1 MTNQLNK
8 RPVGIEIEFS
18 LDSNG
23 DTAVRKANRS
33 LVGTELEGKMI
44 FVKDHNCIEA
54 NVAPTIIGCNA
65 QREYYKKMYSHIES
79 IGGTVTHPNGTAIKI
94 CSTHVHISTK
104 TIKDG
109 ITATEFTE
117 FSIANWF
124 SNKTAV
130 LAMLNDEE
138 LDPQI
143 AWDILYRCTAP
154 SLHGGKKD
162 MDSMIPR
169 DRRNGG
175 YTYNIDHAKLISNE
189 TDRNDIASIK
199 RCQRHY
205 KFSEISLDHW
215 VGKNTI
221 EFRQHGGTLE
231 EEKITNWCKF
241 LLNIFVTS
249 IETRFD
255 HSANRTVTAPDD
267 LGLRRGTKQ
276 QVLYH
281 AIKGTSGGISVR
293 DIHAIV
299 GTNTDQ
305 AVRRLISDITG
316 RLQSLVGTEQ
326 LMICHTQRTN
336 GGRYRDGT
344 DISSY
349 EVLEE
354 LTIDGSGVTPKPE
367 NRTGQPSIWSNCPD
381 DVFEYQRG
389 RIAHFASRS

>member
-1 MTNQLNK
+1 
-8 RPVGIEIEFS
+8 
-18 LDSNG
+18 
-23 DTAVRKANRS
+23 
-33 LVGTELEGKMI
+33 
-44 FVKDHNCIEA
+44 
-54 NVAPTIIGCNA
+54 
-65 QREYYKKMYSHIES
+65 
-79 IGGTVTHPNGTAIKI
+79 
-94 CSTHVHISTK
+94 
-104 TIKDG
+104 
-109 ITATEFTE
+109 
-117 FSIANWF
+117 
-124 SNKTAV
+124 
-130 LAMLNDEE
+130 
-138 LDPQI
+138 
-143 AWDILYRCTAP
+143 
-154 SLHGGKKD
+154 
-162 MDSMIPR
+162 
-169 DRRNGG
+169 
-175 YTYNIDHAKLISNE
+175 
-189 TDRNDIASIK
+189 
-199 RCQRHY
+199 

-215 VGKNTI
+215 VEKNTI

-316 RLQSLVGTEQ
+316 RLQNLVGTEQ
-326 LMICHTQRTN
+326 LMVCHTQRTN

-354 LTIDGSGVTPKPE
+354 LTVNGSGVTPKPE

>member
-8 RPVGIEIEFS
+8 RPTGIEIEFC
-18 LDSNG
+18 LDNNG
-23 DTAVRKANRS
+23 ERAVEKANRS
-33 LVGTELEGKMI
+33 LIGTELEGKMI

-65 QREYYKKMYSHIES
+65 QREYYKKMYRHIES
-79 IGGTVTHPNGTAIKI
+79 IGGTVTHSNGTAIKI

-104 TIKDG
+104 TLKDG

-138 LDPQI
+138 LDAQI

-169 DRRNGG
+169 DRCNGP
-175 YTYNIDHAKLISNE
+175 YTYNIDHAQLISDA

-255 HSANRTVTAPDD
+255 HSANRTITAPDD

-354 LTIDGSGVTPKPE
+354 LTVQGSGVTAKPE